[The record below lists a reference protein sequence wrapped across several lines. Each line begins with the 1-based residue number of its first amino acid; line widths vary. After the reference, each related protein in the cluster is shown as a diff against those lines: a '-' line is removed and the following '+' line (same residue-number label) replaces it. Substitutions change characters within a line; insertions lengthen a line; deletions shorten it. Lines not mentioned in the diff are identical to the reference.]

1 MMIAWAS
8 HPRASIDRA
17 ASAARGDIMPRE
29 AVARVMPVRIDT
41 ASAGMDHPFMLRHW
55 VPVAAVAAAVAGCVT
70 VPEEQHALLLDAD
83 GTIAQRKIT
92 CQSPAAAALAGEGA
106 LDAHAVRIASW
117 NLHKEADPGWQA
129 DLVDLIGRSDVLL
142 LQEAGLAPELRAAI
156 ERGGLRWMLA
166 SSFAYMDAEYGVLTA
181 TRVAPAAACTL
192 RAYEPLLGIPKS
204 ALITY
209 FRVIGRDAMLAVANL
224 HAINFA
230 PGSLGYHAQ
239 LEALGDALA
248 AHPGPVVI
256 AGDFNTWNEARDGE
270 VRALAVRLSL
280 TPVAFPVDA
289 RRRFFGRIFDRV
301 YVRGV
306 EVHDATAWEVT
317 SSDHNPLLVTL
328 RIR

>member
-1 MMIAWAS
+1 M
-8 HPRASIDRA
+8 
-17 ASAARGDIMPRE
+17 
-29 AVARVMPVRIDT
+29 
-41 ASAGMDHPFMLRHW
+41 
-55 VPVAAVAAAVAGCVT
+55 
-70 VPEEQHALLLDAD
+70 
-83 GTIAQRKIT
+83 
-92 CQSPAAAALAGEGA
+92 
-106 LDAHAVRIASW
+106 
-117 NLHKEADPGWQA
+117 
-129 DLVDLIGRSDVLL
+129 
-142 LQEAGLAPELRAAI
+142 
-156 ERGGLRWMLA
+156 
-166 SSFAYMDAEYGVLTA
+166 LTA

-230 PGSLGYHAQ
+230 PGSMGYHAQ

-248 AHPGPVVI
+248 THSGPLVI

-270 VRALAVRLSL
+270 VRALVARLSL

-289 RRRFFGRIFDRV
+289 RRRFFGRIFDWV
-301 YVRGV
+301 YVRGA
-306 EVHDATAWEVT
+306 EVYDATAWEVT